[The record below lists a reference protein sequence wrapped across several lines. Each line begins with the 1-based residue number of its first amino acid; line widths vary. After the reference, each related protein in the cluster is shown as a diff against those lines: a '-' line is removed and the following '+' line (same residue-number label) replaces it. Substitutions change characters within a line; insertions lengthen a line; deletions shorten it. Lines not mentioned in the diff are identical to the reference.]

1 MEKPKE
7 INIIY
12 MTHFEETIKYRFII
26 FRLIGPPKRIQS
38 DRGTVFQDAIK
49 IFFKRC
55 GIQHITPRAYHP
67 QAQGK
72 IERSHG
78 TWKNKLRY
86 DILNCVEGDICF
98 LFFILRP
105 IRLTTMRSLYSNH
118 L

>member
-12 MTHFEETIKYRFII
+12 MTHFKETIKYRFII

-49 IFFKRC
+49 TFFKRC

-67 QAQGK
+67 KPKERLRGHMGLGK
-72 IERSHG
+72 
-78 TWKNKLRY
+78 TN
-86 DILNCVEGDICF
+86 
-98 LFFILRP
+98 
-105 IRLTTMRSLYSNH
+105 
-118 L
+118 